1 MRRIGLFLFVLGV
14 LFFFSGCSDFNASSS
29 GSSNGTSQSVEKE
42 VEDNLSK
49 MESTVEK
56 AGNFESAGWSTMEYM
71 NNLVKI
77 GKPAVPKVL
86 EVVKDKSK
94 NPVFRSLLIHEVLGN
109 IKDEI
114 CIEPLIDIAED
125 NTENEGV
132 RKNAVKVLGKFK
144 DKRALPLLGDLL
156 YSKSDSLKKASLYA
170 LGGYYDSEDAAL
182 TVIDFL
188 KNSEDEGDRMLAC
201 KVLGS
206 IANPVAIPFLID
218 SLKNGKGRG
227 EKLWAAYALGARNL
241 RSEEG
246 IQALRDA
253 LYDETAPQREILV
266 ALINQRE
273 HEIVREFL
281 RYLVEELKKN
291 PDRKKRDNIE
301 WLLDGAGE
309 TYFTYKIKDPEVVPI
324 LEDALELCNS
334 GMAKASLSW
343 ALHFITGKDYQ
354 QGKYGIPYFR
364 QHKKEVLKKEKEI
377 LEKRRRERN
386 EGNK

>member
-1 MRRIGLFLFVLGV
+1 MRKIGLFMAILGI
-14 LFFFSGCSDFNASSS
+14 LFFFSGCSDFKVRLS
-29 GSSNGTSQSVEKE
+29 GSSDETSPSMEKE
-42 VEDNLSK
+42 VEENLSN
-49 MESTVEK
+49 MESTVEE
-56 AGNFESAGWSTMEYM
+56 AGDFESAGWSALEYIK
-71 NNLVKI
+71 NLVEI

-86 EVVKDKSK
+86 EVVMDKSK
-94 NPVFRSLLIHEVLGN
+94 SPVFRSLLIHEVLGN
-109 IKDEI
+109 IKDESS
-114 CIEPLIDIAED
+114 IEPLINIAED
-125 NTENEGV
+125 NTEDEGV
-132 RKNAVKVLGKFK
+132 RENAVKVLGKFK

-156 YSKSDSLKKASLYA
+156 YSKSDALKKASLYA
-170 LGGYYDSEDAAL
+170 LGGYYDSEEAAL

-206 IANPVAIPFLID
+206 IAHPVAIPFLIE
-218 SLKNGKGRG
+218 SLRNGKGRG

-241 RSEEG
+241 KSEEG

-266 ALINQRE
+266 ALIHQRE

-301 WLLDGAGE
+301 WLLGSAGWA
-309 TYFTYKIKDPEVVPI
+309 YFTYKIKDPEVVPI
-324 LEDALELCNS
+324 LENAMELSNSDLTQGWLAEALQL
-334 GMAKASLSW
+334 
-343 ALHFITGKDYQ
+343 ITGKNYGART
-354 QGKYGIPYFR
+354 GKY
-364 QHKKEVLKKEKEI
+364 
-377 LEKRRRERN
+377 LEKLEERRRERN